1 MKHIRSAAPL
11 ILAVLAIL
19 IAAFQIFQ
27 SRNDRIWN
35 GPQVEMVT
43 RWEDRIQPL
52 RDALPPGLNRAGY
65 IDKSIILERPSEF
78 DLEEFL
84 LMQYSV
90 APVVLHAGIDEE
102 WIIGN
107 VESGINLQGWLD
119 ANISEYEIQG
129 FGFGL
134 YLIHILDR

>member
-1 MKHIRSAAPL
+1 M
-11 ILAVLAIL
+11 
-19 IAAFQIFQ
+19 FQ
-27 SRNDRIWN
+27 SRNDLVWN
-35 GPQVEMVT
+35 GPKVEMVT

-52 RDALPPGLNRAGY
+52 RDALPPGLDRAGY
-65 IDKSIILERPSEF
+65 VDKSIILERPIEF

-90 APVVLHAGIDEE
+90 APVVLHSGINEE
-102 WIIGN
+102 WIICN